1 MPINELKKYEGI
13 AWKRDSDDVGVRFEI
28 WAAGVREAGRLA
40 RERFGE
46 DAIITLSNKEE
57 ADRIR

>member
-1 MPINELKKYEGI
+1 MPEEKVKKYEGI
-13 AWKRDSDDVGVRFEI
+13 AWKRDSDEPGVRFVI
-28 WAAGVREAGRLA
+28 WATEVREAGRLA